1 MLLWNGLNSRDPTV
15 YGVNICFDW
24 ISCMVSLKK
33 LELMVANHCF
43 GCYCLFS
50 FMSNLIV
57 FSFHFFVTDN
67 SSAHISYYLFL
78 HILFFCYPSWC
89 FSLLLF
95 RIADGEGSMGG
106 CVVTKKE
113 MLAEGEREG
122 GGGM

>member
-1 MLLWNGLNSRDPTV
+1 
-15 YGVNICFDW
+15 
-24 ISCMVSLKK
+24 MVSLKK

-78 HILFFCYPSWC
+78 HILFFAIHPGV
-89 FSLLLF
+89 FLF
-95 RIADGEGSMGG
+95 YCSESPTGRAQWGD
-106 CVVTKKE
+106 VW
-113 MLAEGEREG
+113 
-122 GGGM
+122 